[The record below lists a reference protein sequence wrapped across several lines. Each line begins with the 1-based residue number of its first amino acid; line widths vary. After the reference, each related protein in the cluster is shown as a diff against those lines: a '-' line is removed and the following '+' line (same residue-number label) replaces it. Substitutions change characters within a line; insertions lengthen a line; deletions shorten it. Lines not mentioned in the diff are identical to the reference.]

1 MNYKKII
8 PCLDV
13 KNGKVSKG
21 VEFVNV
27 KQVGDVIEFA
37 KEYERQGADEI
48 TLLDITATLENRDTF
63 TDLLRNTANS
73 INIPIAIGGGIKS
86 IEDFE
91 RLFNAGASKVS
102 INSAAVKNPEL
113 IKKASEK
120 FGKERVIVAIDVA
133 RQENGNYT
141 VIINGGTTD
150 TGNDALAWAKEV
162 EKLGAGEILLTSQTA
177 DGTKQGYDIEITE
190 AIADAVNIPV
200 TASGG
205 CGKLE
210 DFKEVFEKT
219 NVASALAAS
228 MFHFKETTVKEV
240 KKYLKENGV
249 NVKL

>member
-21 VEFVNV
+21 IGFENV
-27 KQVGDVIEFA
+27 REVGNVTEFA
-37 KEYERQGADEI
+37 MEYEKQGADEI

-63 TDLLRNTANS
+63 TDILKETAKCV
-73 INIPIAIGGGIKS
+73 NIPIAIGGGIKS

-102 INSAAVKNPEL
+102 INSAAVKNPQL
-113 IKKASEK
+113 IKEASEK
-120 FGKERVIVAIDVA
+120 FGSQKVIVAIDVA
-133 RQENGNYT
+133 KQNDGSYT
-141 VIINGGTTD
+141 VIVNGGTTD
-150 TGNDALAWAKEV
+150 TGNNALTWAKEV

-177 DGTKQGYDIEITE
+177 DGTKEGYDIEITK
-190 AIADAVNIPV
+190 AIADAVKIPV

-205 CGKLE
+205 CGKIE

-219 NVASALAAS
+219 NVAAALAAS
-228 MFHFKETTVKEV
+228 MFHYKETTVKEV
-240 KKYLKENGV
+240 KEYLKNNGIA
-249 NVKL
+249 VKL

>member
-21 VEFVNV
+21 IGFENV
-27 KQVGDVIEFA
+27 KEVGNVTEFA
-37 KEYERQGADEI
+37 MEYEKQGADEI

-63 TDLLRNTANS
+63 TDILRETAKCV
-73 INIPIAIGGGIKS
+73 NIPIAIGGGIKS

-102 INSAAVKNPEL
+102 INSAAVKNTQL
-113 IKKASEK
+113 IKEASKKFGSEK
-120 FGKERVIVAIDVA
+120 VIVAIDVA
-133 RQENGNYT
+133 KQNDGSYT
-141 VIINGGTTD
+141 VIVNGGTKD
-150 TGNDALAWAKEV
+150 TGKDALSWAKEV
-162 EKLGAGEILLTSQTA
+162 ESLGAGEILLTSQTA
-177 DGTKQGYDIEITE
+177 DGTKEGYDIEITK
-190 AIADAVNIPV
+190 AIADAVKIPV

-205 CGKLE
+205 CGKIE

-228 MFHFKETTVKEV
+228 MFHYKETTVKEV
-240 KKYLKENGV
+240 KEYLKNNGIA
-249 NVKL
+249 VKL